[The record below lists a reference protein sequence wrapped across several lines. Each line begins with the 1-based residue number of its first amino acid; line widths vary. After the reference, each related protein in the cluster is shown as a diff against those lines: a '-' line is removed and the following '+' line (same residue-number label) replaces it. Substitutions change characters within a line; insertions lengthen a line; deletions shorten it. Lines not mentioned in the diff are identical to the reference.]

1 MDEMIQDSISPEK
14 LEQVFIKRAR
24 WELFKNTAAYWMLS
38 SVDFPDW
45 VDLESGY

>member
-1 MDEMIQDSISPEK
+1 MATINCEK

-24 WELFKNTAAYWMLS
+24 EELFKVTASYWMLS